1 MPGHIVEETRT
12 VHRYFKIELNDFKF
26 NLSTQR
32 VLEFFCQNYL
42 NRTDKTYKAYH
53 VSKALSTLIATFQVT
68 QELLTGDNVP
78 VGIRINEYRVLINK
92 SLSFSIETDKPKPSY
107 RNVQWV
113 YDLFER
119 KSFFQVS
126 PDN

>member
-1 MPGHIVEETRT
+1 MPIDILEEKRT
-12 VHRYFKIELNDFKF
+12 CHRYFKIELNHFKF
-26 NLSTQR
+26 NVSAQKA
-32 VLEFFCQNYL
+32 LEFFCQNFL
-42 NRTDKTYKAYH
+42 DGTDKTYKAYH

>member
-42 NRTDKTYKAYH
+42 NRTDKTYDVYR
-53 VSKALSTLIATFQVT
+53 VFKALSTLIATFQIT
-68 QELLTGDNVP
+68 QELLTGNNVP
-78 VGIRINEYRVLINK
+78 VGGKIKEYRNTIKK
-92 SLSFSIETDKPKPSY
+92 SLSLSIEMDRPKPSY
-107 RNVQWV
+107 KDVQWV
-113 YDLFER
+113 YDLFTNE
-119 KSFFQVS
+119 SFFQVS